1 MNGVEPKTLQ
11 EAVIYFSDQD
21 VCLEYVVVRRWP
33 NGVTCPTCGSAEVR
47 FIPTRRVW
55 ECKTTHPKKQFSAKT
70 GTICEDS
77 PLGLDKWLL
86 AMWMVANCRN
96 GVSSYEIHRTV
107 GVTQKTAWFLL
118 HRIREAMQTKSVQK
132 KMMAGE
138 VEADES
144 FIGGRIQNM
153 HKKSTRRI
161 KTVNSDNWGKTVVL
175 GLLER
180 ETGEVRAKVSPNRK
194 KREVQSHIRENVAQG
209 AALYTDDFNAY
220 VQLTDDFAH
229 QMVNHLASYVQG
241 RVHTNGMENFWS
253 LLKRTLGGTYISVD
267 PHHLFRYLDE
277 QCFRF
282 NKRLL
287 TDAERLSIVVSQIV
301 NRRLTYEQLTSGE

>member
-1 MNGVEPKTLQ
+1 MSGYEPKTLQ

-33 NGVTCPTCGSAEVR
+33 HGVTCPTCDSPEVR

-55 ECKTTHPKKQFSAKT
+55 ECKTPHSKKQFSAKT

-77 PLGLDKWLL
+77 PLGLDKWLV

-118 HRIREAMQTKSVQK
+118 YRIREAMQAKSAK

-144 FIGGRIQNM
+144 FIGGKIQNM
-153 HKKSTRRI
+153 HKKSKRRI
-161 KTVNSDNWGKTVVL
+161 KAVNSDNWGKTVVL

-194 KREVQSHIRENVAQG
+194 KREVHGHIRENVAEG
-209 AALYTDDFNAY
+209 AALYTDDFTAY
-220 VQLTDDFAH
+220 MHLTDDFAH
-229 QMVNHLASYVQG
+229 QMVNHLESYVQG
-241 RVHTNGMENFWS
+241 AST
-253 LLKRTLGGTYISVD
+253 RTGW
-267 PHHLFRYLDE
+267 R
-277 QCFRF
+277 
-282 NKRLL
+282 
-287 TDAERLSIVVSQIV
+287 
-301 NRRLTYEQLTSGE
+301 TSGLSSKERSAGHTSASIHTTCSATWTSSAFGLINGD